1 VDVRARLVDPLG
13 TFLTWAWALG
23 SAGGLVLLG
32 VLVHDQ
38 LDHEPGGLPP
48 LALSAPDTFP
58 DDTEGA
64 AS

>member
-1 VDVRARLVDPLG
+1 MDVRARLVDPLG
-13 TFLTWAWALG
+13 TFLTWVWAPG
-23 SAGGLVLLG
+23 SASGLALLE

-38 LDHEPGGLPP
+38 LGHEPGGLPP